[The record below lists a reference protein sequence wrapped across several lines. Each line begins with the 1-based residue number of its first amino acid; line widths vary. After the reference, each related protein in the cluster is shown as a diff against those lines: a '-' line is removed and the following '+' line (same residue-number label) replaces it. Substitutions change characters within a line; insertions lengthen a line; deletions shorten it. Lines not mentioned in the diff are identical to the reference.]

1 MNSDKLNEKKAQEI
15 LDRLD
20 KDEFVFTMNDLEG
33 EEYVSF
39 FFFFVFFFEVINY
52 YNYYYCYLIFIL
64 KR

>member
-33 EEYVSF
+33 EEYVIF
-39 FFFFVFFFEVINY
+39 FFFLVFLFEIINY